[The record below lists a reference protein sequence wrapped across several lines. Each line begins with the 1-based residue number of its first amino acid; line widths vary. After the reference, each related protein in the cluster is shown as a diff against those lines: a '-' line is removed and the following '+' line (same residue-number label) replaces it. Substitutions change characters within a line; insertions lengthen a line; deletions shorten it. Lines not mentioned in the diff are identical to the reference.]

1 MEEQLNKEAKERWR
15 SAADA
20 ARITDER
27 VSSEDQSKH
36 QEDFFVAVD
45 CNLGAVV
52 GGEEGAVTFIPGH
65 EGRIAHVWVNVR
77 GEMRMFAA
85 YFWHTEGWSSRD
97 EAILEVVL

>member
-52 GGEEGAVTFIPGH
+52 GEKKEQL
-65 EGRIAHVWVNVR
+65 R
-77 GEMRMFAA
+77 
-85 YFWHTEGWSSRD
+85 SSQDTRV
-97 EAILEVVL
+97 ELPTSG